1 MHRIYCGRFQTCEC
15 GIAYRK
21 FRSTSS
27 NHCQYIIS
35 NLSFIRNSFSPEFLI
50 QCLNW
55 HWQLRLKIEKAVA
68 LWKLHL
74 SLYKHQMIFIYLL
87 YIQYIRMYIRSW
99 IILTFPLII
108 NVFAVTS
115 HLILTCTNIRMSYLY
130 IIYAAVPQPYKM
142 YISLYNIY

>member
-55 HWQLRLKIEKAVA
+55 HWQLRLKIEKAVS

-108 NVFAVTS
+108 NVVAVTS
-115 HLILTCTNIRMSYLY
+115 HLILTCKHTNVILIYY
-130 IIYAAVPQPYKM
+130 ICSCTTATCNVY
-142 YISLYNIY
+142 